1 VASTTGAARAFSLRR
16 ELGRWDLT
24 AIGVNQVIGGAV
36 FGLPA
41 TIAANTGGWSPWMVS
56 ATGLASMVIALTFAE
71 VASRFEGTGGA
82 YLYTKAAFGR
92 FAGFEV
98 GWMLWFTRVASWAAV
113 INVLVSSLGFYWPS
127 VTAGAPRATLITS
140 ILIVLAAINVRG
152 IRQSSF
158 VVNLLTI
165 GKLAPLGVFVV
176 IGLWFVEWERLRP
189 GPVPSSANLASSALL
204 LIYAFGGYEII
215 PVPGGEAKN
224 PRRDIPFA
232 LITTI
237 VIVAAV
243 LTLAQIVTLGTLPD
257 LVVSKTPLAD
267 SAAMFLGAGGAAMM
281 TIAAVVSATGNNMGG
296 ALSGSRNLFALA
308 EQGDLPAVFSHL
320 HPRHRTPVVAII
332 ATSAVALALALSGT
346 FQSMATASAV
356 SRLVVYLGAC
366 ASALRL
372 RSRKFDGVVNA
383 PVFVAP
389 FGPTVPI
396 LAVVIAVAV
405 LGGASS
411 IQLRNGVL
419 ALVAGA
425 ILYALAIQ
433 FTQDRSP
440 AR

>member
-1 VASTTGAARAFSLRR
+1 
-16 ELGRWDLT
+16 
-24 AIGVNQVIGGAV
+24 
-36 FGLPA
+36 
-41 TIAANTGGWSPWMVS
+41 
-56 ATGLASMVIALTFAE
+56 
-71 VASRFEGTGGA
+71 
-82 YLYTKAAFGR
+82 
-92 FAGFEV
+92 
-98 GWMLWFTRVASWAAV
+98 
-113 INVLVSSLGFYWPS
+113 
-127 VTAGAPRATLITS
+127 
-140 ILIVLAAINVRG
+140 
-152 IRQSSF
+152 
-158 VVNLLTI
+158 
-165 GKLAPLGVFVV
+165 
-176 IGLWFVEWERLRP
+176 
-189 GPVPSSANLASSALL
+189 
-204 LIYAFGGYEII
+204 
-215 PVPGGEAKN
+215 
-224 PRRDIPFA
+224 
-232 LITTI
+232 
-237 VIVAAV
+237 
-243 LTLAQIVTLGTLPD
+243 
-257 LVVSKTPLAD
+257 
-267 SAAMFLGAGGAAMM
+267 MFLGAGGAAMM

-440 AR
+440 GR